1 MAEKVTIN
9 VDAKTGKAQKALEDL
24 NSSLE
29 KVSKTGDKNREGF
42 EVLDKATGGY
52 AGKIKDLAG
61 TITGAVKGAK
71 AFATSLKGVRGAL
84 LATGI
89 GAIVVALGTII
100 AYWDDIKG
108 LVNGVNGEQEESLE
122 LQKEAVALAEQQSN
136 VIGEMENTL
145 KLQGKSEK
153 EIRDLKRQQ
162 LNETISALE
171 VQLEQEKQI
180 KANQVAASE
189 RNKKIMMGFITII
202 SAPLV
207 AALSLIDAVSQGLA
221 KLGVIEKA
229 TNLAQGFVE
238 GTAELLFDP
247 EEVAEEGDK
256 TIEATEKKLRQLK
269 NKRDGFILQDKKEQ
283 QQKQKEADDKEIE
296 DAKKKAD
303 ALEKIRQGEIDTEAE
318 KRAEERKKIQ
328 DHYKELIRLAELYG
342 EDTTALKEAQKT
354 KEDELQAKFD
364 QQDKDKLLKE
374 QQEKIEQL
382 EIDKINEELSFEEQ
396 RAIVNA
402 RQQLLLDDEL
412 LNDKQKLELKKQFSE
427 ATKKIDE
434 AEGDFKK
441 KQLEETMELMGN
453 VQALV
458 GKQTAAGKALGIAT
472 ATVNTFVGVS
482 EALKQESTLPS
493 PFDVVAKV
501 ANVATVLASGL
512 GAVKSITAVNIPGGY
527 GGGGGGGAVPTA
539 PQPQAPSFNIVG
551 ATETSQLAESIG
563 QQTQEPIQAYVVAN
577 DVTTAQSLNNNIVE
591 GATL

>member
-9 VDAKTGKAQKALEDL
+9 VDAKTGKAKKELKNLEQSL
-24 NSSLE
+24 NDVANAGKE
-29 KVSKTGDKNREGF
+29 NREGF
-42 EVLDKATGGY
+42 ELLDKATGGY
-52 AGKIKDLAG
+52 ASKVKDLAG
-61 TITGAVKGAK
+61 SIEGAIKGAK
-71 AFATSLKGVRGAL
+71 GFAQSLKGVRGAL
-84 LATGI
+84 LATGV
-89 GAIVVALGTII
+89 GAIVVSLALII
-100 AYWDDIKG
+100 AYWEDIKG
-108 LVNGVNGEQEESLE
+108 LVNGVSSEQQESLD
-122 LQKEAVALAEQQSN
+122 LQKESVALAEQQSN

-153 EIRDLKRQQ
+153 EIRDLKREQ

-189 RNKKIMMGFITII
+189 RNKKIMMGFITLI

-207 AALSLIDAVSQGLA
+207 AALGLIDAVSQGLA
-221 KLGVIEKA
+221 KLGVIEEA

-269 NKRDGFILQDKKEQ
+269 NKRDGFLLQDKKERE
-283 QQKQKEADDKEIE
+283 QKQKEADDKEIK
-296 DAKKKAD
+296 DAKDKAD

-318 KRAEERKKIQ
+318 RRAEERKKIQ
-328 DHYKELIRLAELYG
+328 DHYAELIRLAELYG
-342 EDTTALKEAQKT
+342 QDTTALIEAQKT

-364 QQDKDKLLKE
+364 EQDKQKLLKK

-382 EIDKINEELSFEEQ
+382 ELDKINEELSFEEQ

-402 RQQLLLDDEL
+402 RQQLLLQDEL
-412 LNDKQKLELKKQFSE
+412 LTDEQRLKLKEQFSE

-441 KQLEETMELMGN
+441 KQLAETMQLMGQ
-453 VQALV
+453 VQDLV

-512 GAVKSITAVNIPGGY
+512 SAVKSITAVNIPGGY
-527 GGGGGGGAVPTA
+527 GGGGGGTVPTA
-539 PQPQAPSFNIVG
+539 PQPQAPRFNIVG
-551 ATETSQLAESIG
+551 ATETSQLAEAIG
-563 QQTQEPIQAYVVAN
+563 EQTQEPVQAYVVAN
-577 DVTTAQSLNNNIVE
+577 DVTTAQSLENNIVE

>member
-1 MAEKVTIN
+1 MAEKVEIE
-9 VDAKTGKAQKALEDL
+9 VVAKTDKAVKSINDL
-24 NSSLE
+24 NLALG
-29 KVSKTGDKNREGF
+29 KVATAGDKQRKGF
-42 EVLDKATGGY
+42 KALDKATGGY
-52 AGKIKDLAG
+52 ATKVKDLAG
-61 TITGAVKGAK
+61 AVKDGIAG
-71 AFATSLKGVRGAL
+71 FKGLGKSIKGIRTALLSTGVGAL
-84 LATGI
+84 
-89 GAIVVALGTII
+89 VVALGLIV
-100 AYWDDIKG
+100 AYWKDIKG
-108 LVNGVNGEQEESLE
+108 LISGVSSEQEKSLD
-122 LQKEAVALAEQQSN
+122 LQKESVALAEQQSE
-136 VIGEMENTL
+136 VTSQMENTL

-153 EIRDLKRQQ
+153 EIRDLKKQQ

-189 RNKKIMMGFITII
+189 RNKKIMMGFITLI

-207 AALSLIDAVSQGLA
+207 AALGLIDAVSQGLA

-238 GTAELLFDP
+238 GVAEMVFDP

-256 TIEATEKKLRQLK
+256 SIEATEKKLRQLK
-269 NKRDGFILQDKKEQ
+269 NKRDGFILQDQKDKE
-283 QQKQKEADDKEIE
+283 QKQKEADDKELK
-296 DAKKKAD
+296 DAKDKAD
-303 ALEKIRQGEIDTEAE
+303 ALEKIRQGEIDTEE
-318 KRAEERKKIQ
+318 ERRAEERKKIQ

-364 QQDKDKLLKE
+364 EQDKQKLLKE
-374 QQEKIEQL
+374 QKEKIEQL
-382 EIDKINEELSFEEQ
+382 ELDKENDELSFEEQ
-396 RAIVNA
+396 RAIINA
-402 RQQLLLDDEL
+402 RQQLLLQDEL
-412 LNDKQKLELKKQFSE
+412 LSDEQKLKLKKQFSE
-427 ATKKIDE
+427 ATKEIDKK
-434 AEGDFKK
+434 EGDFKK
-441 KQLEETMELMGN
+441 KQLEETMELMGT

-512 GAVKSITAVNIPGGY
+512 GAVKSISAVSIPGGY
-527 GGGGGGGAVPTA
+527 GGGGGGAVPTPA
-539 PQPQAPSFNIVG
+539 QPRTPSFNIVG

-563 QQTQEPIQAYVVAN
+563 EQTQEPVQAYVVAN